1 MLSIGEFSKI
11 CRVSTKTL
19 RYYEEIGLLLPGQ
32 VNSGNGYRYY
42 SIGQLDTMLLIERL
56 KAYGFSLDE
65 IKALLCTEDPQHEKL
80 YLRMAEKKKQLEKQ
94 MQEYANTL
102 EQLNSDLENAANG
115 KSIMSFLTDIKVRLA
130 EVPEMRLLSV
140 RKSIL
145 EHEFADAYR
154 DCFGSLLK
162 WLKDKRLTP
171 AAPPMVLFHSAEYTP
186 QGLDTE
192 FAIPVKE
199 FVAGTRDFRPGLC
212 MKTVLHGAYSGLPSV
227 YARQFEW
234 AEREGYECRDSL
246 FEIYVTDPSQI
257 SDEHGLVTE
266 IYYPVSPRPDKI
278 HLHRPQAAD

>member
-1 MLSIGEFSKI
+1 MLSIGEFSRI

-19 RYYEEIGLLLPGQ
+19 RYYAEIGLLLPEQ
-32 VNSGNGYRYY
+32 INSGNGYRYY
-42 SIGQLDTMLLIERL
+42 SAAQLETMLLIERL
-56 KAYGFSLDE
+56 KAYGFSLEE
-65 IKALLCTEDPQHEKL
+65 IKALLCAEASRDEKL
-80 YLRMAEKKKQLEKQ
+80 YPLLVKKKKQLEKQ
-94 MQEYANTL
+94 IQESTNTL
-102 EQLNSDLENAANG
+102 EQLNSDLEIAASG
-115 KSIMSFLTDIKVRLA
+115 RSIMSFLADIEVRLT

-140 RKSIL
+140 RKNVL
-145 EHEFADAYR
+145 KHEFSEEYHS
-154 DCFGSLLK
+154 CFGCLLK

-171 AAPPMVLFHSAEYTP
+171 TAPPMVLFHSAEYTP
-186 QGLDTE
+186 LGLDTE

-246 FEIYVTDPSQI
+246 FEIYVTDPSQV

-266 IYYPVSPRPDKI
+266 VYYPVSPRPDKI
-278 HLHRPQAAD
+278 HLYRQQTEG